1 MTHRLVIGITGASGS
16 LYARKM
22 LQVLSAMPG
31 ELHLIVSNMG
41 RQVLAHE
48 MQIPELGIGGF
59 VRSLAEGSSPAAD
72 IVIHDNYDMFEPVAS
87 GSFKTSGMVIIPCS
101 MKTLSAV
108 ATGYSHDLISRAA
121 DVTLK
126 EKRPLV
132 LVTRETP
139 LSLVHLKNMCA
150 AAEAG
155 ATVMPA
161 SPGFYNHPQSID
173 DLVEYMVG
181 RVLDHLNIESPG
193 MARWGDV

>member
-1 MTHRLVIGITGASGS
+1 MTHRLVVGITGASGS
-16 LYARKM
+16 PYARKL
-22 LQVLSAMPG
+22 LQVLAAMPG
-31 ELHLIVSNMG
+31 ELHCIVSDMG

-48 MQIPELGIGGF
+48 LQIPELDVGNF
-59 VRSLAEGSSPAAD
+59 VRSLAGGASPATD
-72 IVIHDNYDMFEPVAS
+72 IIIHDNHDMFAPVAS
-87 GSFKTSGMVIIPCS
+87 GSFRTSGMIVIPCS
-101 MKTLSAV
+101 MKTLSAI
-108 ATGYSHDLISRAA
+108 ATGYSYDLIPRAA

-139 LSLVHLKNMCA
+139 LSLVHLRNMCA

-161 SPGFYNHPQSID
+161 SPGFYHHPQSIG

-181 RVLDHLNIESPG
+181 KVLDHLTIELPG
-193 MARWGDV
+193 MTRWGDV